1 MFSSWKSKG
10 LSTEPVEPPTRSDN
24 NLTPKLSYSGDKKKL
39 KFTRRWLKQPKISY
53 THGK

>member
-24 NLTPKLSYSGDKKKL
+24 SLSPKLSYSGKE
-39 KFTRRWLKQPKISY
+39 TKIY
-53 THGK
+53 